1 MATPFPHHYA
11 TTITRGAART
21 SLHAGERPA
30 IVGGAPPEF
39 DGDDAVWSPEHL
51 LLGAVGLCIETT
63 FEAFA
68 KRASVPILTWTAH
81 VNGTLD
87 RTATGLAFT
96 RIVAHVDVT
105 VEPEAVGRAEG
116 VMERTKRSCIV
127 SASLAVP
134 VEVEARISAAPD
146 VAA

>member
-1 MATPFPHHYA
+1 V
-11 TTITRGAART
+11 
-21 SLHAGERPA
+21 RPA

-39 DGDDAVWSPEHL
+39 DGDEAVWSPEHL

-68 KRASVPILTWTAH
+68 KRAALPVLAWTAH
-81 VNGTLD
+81 VDGTLD
-87 RTATGLAFT
+87 RTASGLAFT

-105 VEPEAVGRAEG
+105 VEPEVVERAHAI
-116 VMERTKRSCIV
+116 MERTKRSCIV

-134 VEVEARISAAPD
+134 VEVDARIAAAPE
-146 VAA
+146 AAA